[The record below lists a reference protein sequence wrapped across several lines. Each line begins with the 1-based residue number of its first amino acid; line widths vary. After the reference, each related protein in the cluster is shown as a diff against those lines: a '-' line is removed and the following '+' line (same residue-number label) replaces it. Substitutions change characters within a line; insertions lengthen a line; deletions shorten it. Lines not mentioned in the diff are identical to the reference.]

1 MSLLSR
7 VMEVE
12 RFVAL
17 AKSAMGD
24 GGVDAVGGQVEH
36 IVETVAAADLPLSE
50 AVEVLEQVRMSTCPL
65 SPADVNRV
73 VKAVNKKLA
82 AGPSGQRLSDKR
94 QLHSSFF
101 NYMEKGDWLVLMDER
116 AAVETRLEALVNR
129 AMSIGLLYPSEP
141 TVVGLLS
148 VVAVAGKELW
158 SHDVTHMHL
167 IALKQLFRSRRKA
180 KILHEGEGVVVKKFP
195 LNASDWVAKQDCVGD
210 YTPIACPISISLIA
224 QRQST
229 MAARKSHTT
238 LKAKPSEAQ
247 VGGSATERQ
256 TLADIVTQAAAAAAA
271 TVVQSPR
278 HVGDDHLR
286 VASPMVGR
294 QQIPPPTPLLD
305 AALLGDDKPPTPTTL
320 AFSPRGSVA
329 SPTRTLSLVT
339 SDLPPSG
346 SIADDGGSG
355 SSHDIRGSMHCM
367 ESKSDVCVKGGS
379 RAPSSDAGGRAPGSN
394 DLDKVLADWDA
405 IIAKR
410 TAKRKAGADEEELAP
425 APKRRK
431 LKKTTDHAILPPTI
445 ASRAAAAGVRVG
457 EKAPDAACVGDALV
471 GDASV
476 ASVDEASV
484 GDRPPMMATGAAAAI
499 VYKGCKIYSSVKMK
513 AWRVYPFPNETVY
526 DKRFRWS
533 CDPISQW
540 EKVLKYC
547 ESPTL
552 PETRK
557 KEISHFF

>member
-1 MSLLSR
+1 
-7 VMEVE
+7 
-12 RFVAL
+12 
-17 AKSAMGD
+17 
-24 GGVDAVGGQVEH
+24 
-36 IVETVAAADLPLSE
+36 
-50 AVEVLEQVRMSTCPL
+50 
-65 SPADVNRV
+65 
-73 VKAVNKKLA
+73 
-82 AGPSGQRLSDKR
+82 
-94 QLHSSFF
+94 
-101 NYMEKGDWLVLMDER
+101 
-116 AAVETRLEALVNR
+116 
-129 AMSIGLLYPSEP
+129 
-141 TVVGLLS
+141 
-148 VVAVAGKELW
+148 
-158 SHDVTHMHL
+158 
-167 IALKQLFRSRRKA
+167 
-180 KILHEGEGVVVKKFP
+180 
-195 LNASDWVAKQDCVGD
+195 
-210 YTPIACPISISLIA
+210 
-224 QRQST
+224 
-229 MAARKSHTT
+229 
-238 LKAKPSEAQ
+238 
-247 VGGSATERQ
+247 
-256 TLADIVTQAAAAAAA
+256 
-271 TVVQSPR
+271 
-278 HVGDDHLR
+278 
-286 VASPMVGR
+286 
-294 QQIPPPTPLLD
+294 
-305 AALLGDDKPPTPTTL
+305 
-320 AFSPRGSVA
+320 
-329 SPTRTLSLVT
+329 
-339 SDLPPSG
+339 
-346 SIADDGGSG
+346 
-355 SSHDIRGSMHCM
+355 MHCM

-484 GDRPPMMATGAAAAI
+484 GDRPPTMATGAAAAI

-513 AWRVYPFPNETVY
+513 AWRVYPFPSETVY